1 MTEEKEKV
9 NRPLD
14 TMDEIAY
21 RELEQHYIE
30 AKRTIENYKKR
41 CQQAELELSI
51 VKAVGQNSP
60 EMKQAIAQ
68 IKELEIG
75 LANALEINKSHQKL
89 NGKLQERLT
98 EVEGDNKKLADQIE
112 HRINQLRKSGM

>member
-21 RELEQHYIE
+21 RELEQHYSE

-41 CQQAELELSI
+41 CQQAQLELSLI
-51 VKAVGQNSP
+51 KAVGQNSP

-68 IKELEIG
+68 IKELERG
-75 LANALEINKSHQKL
+75 LANALEVNKSHQKL
-89 NGKLQERLT
+89 NGKLQQRLT
-98 EVEGDNKKLADQIE
+98 EVEEDNKRLSNQIE
-112 HRINQLRKSGM
+112 DKINQLRRSGM

>member
-21 RELEQHYIE
+21 RELEQHYRE
-30 AKRTIENYKKR
+30 AKRTIENLEAR
-41 CQQAELELSI
+41 LAEL
-51 VKAVGQNSP
+51 
-60 EMKQAIAQ
+60 
-68 IKELEIG
+68 LEVD
-75 LANALEINKSHQKL
+75 ESHKKL

-98 EVEGDNKKLADQIE
+98 EVEEDNKKLADQIE
-112 HRINQLRKSGM
+112 DKINQMRRSGM

>member
-21 RELEQHYIE
+21 RELEQHYSE
-30 AKRTIENYKKR
+30 AKRTIENLEAR
-41 CQQAELELSI
+41 LAEL
-51 VKAVGQNSP
+51 
-60 EMKQAIAQ
+60 
-68 IKELEIG
+68 LEVD
-75 LANALEINKSHQKL
+75 ESHKKL

-98 EVEGDNKKLADQIE
+98 ELEEENKKMHGHLNK
-112 HRINQLRKSGM
+112 RIDKARKSGM

>member
-21 RELEQHYIE
+21 RELEQHYSE
-30 AKRTIENYKKR
+30 AKRTIENLEAR
-41 CQQAELELSI
+41 LAEMLE
-51 VKAVGQNSP
+51 VDEA
-60 EMKQAIAQ
+60 
-68 IKELEIG
+68 
-75 LANALEINKSHQKL
+75 HQKL
-89 NGKLQERLT
+89 KGKFQERLT
-98 EVEGDNKKLADQIE
+98 EVEEDNKKLAEQIE

>member
-21 RELEQHYIE
+21 RELEQHYSE
-30 AKRTIENYKKR
+30 AKRTIENLEAR
-41 CQQAELELSI
+41 LAEL
-51 VKAVGQNSP
+51 
-60 EMKQAIAQ
+60 
-68 IKELEIG
+68 LEVD
-75 LANALEINKSHQKL
+75 ESHKKL

-98 EVEGDNKKLADQIE
+98 EVEEDNKKLADQIE